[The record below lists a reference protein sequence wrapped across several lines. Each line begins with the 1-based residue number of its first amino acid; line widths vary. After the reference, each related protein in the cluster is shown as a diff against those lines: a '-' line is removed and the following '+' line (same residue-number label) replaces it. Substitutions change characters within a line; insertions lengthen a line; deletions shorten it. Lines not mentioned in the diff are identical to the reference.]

1 MRTIAGGTKESIRVI
16 IRLKQKPP
24 EAQFTQGSNRK
35 GSRALKRRRFLDQV
49 RQVGTLGFLDEKR
62 NRLVTAQPKGKHRGW
77 RRQAVKIAEPK
88 PLWLANCVAATVRP
102 EDLPEIAARPEVLD
116 ILENKVVSIPPMEVN
131 DVPDPE
137 GGLDMWNF
145 SAIGLDRI
153 AGLGLDGNGVR
164 IGIIDTG
171 MIADH
176 PELAGKLAA
185 WAEFGVF
192 GEEIESDPHE
202 THYAGHG
209 THVASVLAGDSTGI
223 APGAT
228 LIGALALPGGFGST
242 EQVLAAMEW
251 VLDPDQDPQT
261 DDGAQVVNMSWGAY
275 GTSAAIRDAAD
286 SMIEMGVL
294 PVGAIGNYG
303 PGTSISPGNVP
314 GTIGA
319 GALDKMDDAAYF
331 SGGGEA
337 CWEDVCVLKPDVSAP
352 GVNIVGIGADGSY
365 QVRSGT
371 SFAAPHVAAAAALLL
386 DYHPGLTLAQINA
399 FVSNSAR
406 DLGPAGPDE
415 RYGQGGLDLQS
426 AFDFLQ
432 RYESRLGANDL
443 VLASVESAQDQ
454 EIHRFYSFFSD
465 GTDSFTETIIA
476 PEIQGEIGQTKV
488 VGLGDVNGDGYAD
501 LVVERTHLLESEG
514 QEVRYEVFPSMGA
527 GGFSSQADTWHSLIA
542 PEPLETI
549 GLADVNG
556 DGYADLVVVEKEPI
570 NASYFLSRVQV
581 MLSDGKRRFD
591 AWPEPWLSLS
601 HSSYFDIGY
610 GLGDT
615 NGDGRGDL
623 IISQRYRY
631 FNTPITFYLA
641 HSSGSS
647 FQKNQFP
654 SVTISSAFNGPL
666 RHVACAD
673 VNADGLDDLILTAQ
687 VLPTATTVPVYVCLG
702 TLTGMMRTEQ
712 RWADVPLQSGGSVAT
727 AADIDGDGAADL
739 VVKTAD
745 VDPQLEIWLSDRLDG
760 FVKTADAGIDSL
772 DGLADTQ
779 ITFEGAANIGLGN
792 WQ

>member
-1 MRTIAGGTKESIRVI
+1 MY
-16 IRLKQKPP
+16 
-24 EAQFTQGSNRK
+24 
-35 GSRALKRRRFLDQV
+35 
-49 RQVGTLGFLDEKR
+49 
-62 NRLVTAQPKGKHRGW
+62 
-77 RRQAVKIAEPK
+77 
-88 PLWLANCVAATVRP
+88 
-102 EDLPEIAARPEVLD
+102 
-116 ILENKVVSIPPMEVN
+116 
-131 DVPDPE
+131 
-137 GGLDMWNF
+137 
-145 SAIGLDRI
+145 
-153 AGLGLDGNGVR
+153 
-164 IGIIDTG
+164 
-171 MIADH
+171 
-176 PELAGKLAA
+176 
-185 WAEFGVF
+185 

-275 GTSAAIRDAAD
+275 GTSEAIRDAAD

-319 GALDKMDDAAYF
+319 GALDKMDYAAYF

-337 CWEDVCVLKPDVSAP
+337 CWEDVCVLKPDVSVP
-352 GVNIVGIGADGSY
+352 GVNIIGIGADGNY
-365 QVRSGT
+365 QARSGT
-371 SFAAPHVAAAAALLL
+371 SFAAPHVAASAALLL
-386 DYHPGLTLAQINA
+386 EYFPGLTLAQINA

-406 DLGPAGPDE
+406 DLGPAGPDD
-415 RYGQGGLDLQS
+415 RYGRGGLDLQS
-426 AFDFLQ
+426 AFDFMQ
-432 RYESRLGANDL
+432 RYEFRLGANDL
-443 VLASVESAQDQ
+443 VLASVESTQDQ

-465 GTDSFTETIIA
+465 GAGSFTETTIA
-476 PEIQGEIGQTKV
+476 PEIQGESGKTKV

-501 LVVERTHLLESEG
+501 LVVERIRLLESG
-514 QEVRYEVFPSMGA
+514 DQEVRFEVFPSIGA
-527 GGFSSQADTWHSLIA
+527 GSFASQADTWHSLVTLA
-542 PEPLETI
+542 AETLETV

-556 DGYADLVVVEKEPI
+556 DGYADLVLVEKEQI
-570 NASYFLSRVQV
+570 NASYFQSHVQV
-581 MLSDGKRRFD
+581 LLSDGKRRFD
-591 AWPEPWLSLS
+591 AWPEPWLTLN
-601 HSSYFDIGY
+601 HSSYFVIGY

-623 IISQRYRY
+623 VISQRYRY
-631 FNTPITFYLA
+631 FNTPITYYLA
-641 HSSGSS
+641 RSSGNG

-673 VNADGLDDLILTAQ
+673 VNGDGLDDLILTAQ

-712 RWADVPLQSGGSVAT
+712 HWADVPLQAGGGVAA
-727 AADIDGDGAADL
+727 AADLDGDRAADL
-739 VVKTAD
+739 VVKTAG
-745 VDPQLEIWLSDRLDG
+745 VNPKLEIWVSDRLGG
-760 FVKTADAGIDSL
+760 FEKAVNNWI
-772 DGLADTQ
+772 DGLGGLTDTEV
-779 ITFEGAANIGLGN
+779 TFVGTANVGLGN